1 MNTET
6 IMLNATR
13 TEIEV
18 RPLTVLFGMG
28 SEAVPINYATRS
40 VVEGMTYSQRQPLD
54 FPPAHRFPEIRRNPT
69 EQAELG
75 SYFARRAREG
85 VDQVIETTSVVL
97 ILRILRLVRDG
108 VISVDDVIM
117 HHLNPKADLLTTL
130 YATDEGHLNQPTP
143 DDFFTQDLKEM
154 LGETMTA
161 EKVYG
166 KGRVKS

>member
-28 SEAVPINYATRS
+28 SESVPINYATRS
-40 VVEGMTYSQRQPLD
+40 VVLFGMTYQRQPLD

-75 SYFARRAREG
+75 SYFARLARDG
-85 VDQVIETTSVVL
+85 VDQVIETTSVLL

-108 VISVDDVIM
+108 VLSVDDVIM
-117 HHLNPKADLLTTL
+117 HHLSPKADLLTTL
-130 YATDEGHLNQPTP
+130 YVTDEGHLNQPTP
-143 DDFFTQDLKEM
+143 DDFFTQDMREVF
-154 LGETMTA
+154 GETMTA
-161 EKVYG
+161 EKVFG
-166 KGRVKS
+166 KGRVTS

>member
-6 IMLNATR
+6 IMLHTTR

-18 RPLTVLFGMG
+18 RPITVLFGMG
-28 SEAVPINYATRS
+28 AGAVPINYATRS
-40 VVEGMTYSQRQPLD
+40 VVEGFEYQMQPLD
-54 FPPAHRFPEIRRNPT
+54 FPPVHRFPEIRRNPT

-130 YATDEGHLNQPTP
+130 YVTDEGHFHTRIP
-143 DDFFTQDLKEM
+143 DRFFSQDIEELW
-154 LGETMTA
+154 GETMTA